1 MFVSDQPIDS
11 IDQDLLGR
19 KTFVQRL
26 AAAIKNINSRDC
38 YAIALQGKW
47 GCGKTSLIN
56 MVLAEIGKDSPEP
69 DSPCLRIIQFC
80 PWNFTDTAQLISQFF
95 VRLSSALKTDNKAEK
110 AVMVGEAIERYSRAF
125 EVAEYIPF
133 IGQYLKA
140 VPDLI
145 KGIGSNI
152 KEVGEKA
159 NDITYQKE
167 QVEKA
172 LKELGERILIV
183 IDDIDRLPDE
193 QIRLIFQ
200 LVNSVAGFPNTTYL
214 LSYDK
219 EIVSKALDGVQG
231 KGAEYLEKIIQIPF
245 DVPQISRGKLQNIFE
260 ERVSGILRLQDG
272 AANDGR
278 WYQIFR
284 HCVAPFLETLRDV
297 NRVCNVLAFSY
308 TAVKGEVDP
317 LDMVGIC
324 SLQVLAPSIYDWIRD
339 NKNYLLN
346 IVYLNGVNQS
356 EQDQNRK
363 NAKKIFERVYN
374 DPETMLDAVTELFP
388 IFGFMVGARSYVP
401 TQAELHQATRIAD
414 PNTFSLY
421 FSLSLDE
428 IKISRKDLNRSILE
442 MDRTALEKFL
452 CNLEKDGLCNDYMQ
466 ELASYVKAHKV
477 PKQRVEVLA
486 LIIPDKSYLITSAYS
501 MREIFSVFDFIQL
514 LFELQDEERA
524 NGLLQQLFQTANLN
538 TFQYLMHLLHIIEL
552 SYDRIAVN
560 PEYRDKK
567 VITLEHLLDL
577 EKNFLSSVH
586 KFIQATPVLDW
597 NQSRRGIM
605 LWKFIAHEDYM
616 EYMKNVLQDGLS
628 ATKYLSLSI
637 SAWQSGSYI
646 TEYSYET
653 TYKELL
659 TIEEALNIIERVR
672 KECGFWAQDF
682 DLPERMAAFVLLS
695 SDKEGRKEIEV
706 TAVNTLVE
714 RWKEG

>member
-56 MVLAEIGKDSPEP
+56 MVLAEIGKASPEP
-69 DSPCLRIIQFC
+69 DSSCLRIIQFC
-80 PWNFTDTAQLISQFF
+80 PWNFTDTAQLIGQFF
-95 VRLSSALKTDNKAEK
+95 IRLSSALKVNNRAKKAIAVGKATEK
-110 AVMVGEAIERYSRAF
+110 YSNAL
-125 EVAEYIPF
+125 ESTKNLPI
-133 IGQYLKA
+133 IGQYLNPISSLFKS
-140 VPDLI
+140 V
-145 KGIGSNI
+145 GSHI
-152 KEVGEKA
+152 KELGEKT

-172 LKELGERILIV
+172 LKELGERLLIV

-245 DVPQISRGKLQNIFE
+245 DVPQISRGKLQSIFE

-278 WYQIFR
+278 WYQIVR

-297 NRVCNVLAFSY
+297 NRVCNVLEFSY

-324 SLQVLAPSIYDWIRD
+324 SLQVLAPPIYDWIRD

-346 IVYLNGVNQS
+346 VVYLNGFNRS

-363 NAKKIFERVYN
+363 NAKKIFEGVYN
-374 DPETMLDAVTELFP
+374 DPETMIDAVTELFP
-388 IFGFMVGARSYVP
+388 IFGFMVGARGYVP
-401 TQAELHQATRIAD
+401 TQAELHQAMRIAD

-428 IKISRKDLNRSILE
+428 IKIPRKDLNRSILE
-442 MDRTALEKFL
+442 MDRTTLEKFL
-452 CNLEKDGLCNDYMQ
+452 YDLEKDGLCNDYMQ

-501 MREIFSVFDFIQL
+501 MKEIFSVFDFIRL

-560 PEYRDKK
+560 PEYRNKK
-567 VITLEHLLDL
+567 VITLEH
-577 EKNFLSSVH
+577 
-586 KFIQATPVLDW
+586 
-597 NQSRRGIM
+597 
-605 LWKFIAHEDYM
+605 
-616 EYMKNVLQDGLS
+616 
-628 ATKYLSLSI
+628 
-637 SAWQSGSYI
+637 
-646 TEYSYET
+646 
-653 TYKELL
+653 
-659 TIEEALNIIERVR
+659 
-672 KECGFWAQDF
+672 
-682 DLPERMAAFVLLS
+682 
-695 SDKEGRKEIEV
+695 
-706 TAVNTLVE
+706 
-714 RWKEG
+714 